1 MANTIDWGQAA
12 VNNTNGFGKAPTN
25 NTIDFGEVCADSWS
39 PETNL
44 TGAGATPS
52 FANTQS
58 TEYDGIDAYVD
69 IGAPSNLNSVT
80 TMSISCW
87 FKTTLSTGVLVGADD
102 QSLGRRFILLLNS
115 SKARF
120 LYFNASQSYYFSDG
134 TTSVNDGN
142 WHHVVSVLDGTS
154 IKVYVDGVLEGT
166 ATGVGNMN
174 ANINT
179 PINIGRRSYASSK
192 LAFQGNI
199 DETSIFNTALT
210 QSEVTSIYNGGVPN
224 NLNDLSNAPLSW
236 WRFEETSGLTAIDS
250 GTGGNDGILDN
261 TVVRSTDVPT

>member
-1 MANTIDWGQAA
+1 MSNTINWGKIHY
-12 VNNTNGFGKAPTN
+12 N
-25 NTIDFGEVCADSWS
+25 SWS

-52 FANTQS
+52 FSNTKS

-87 FKTTLSTGVLVGADD
+87 FKTTLATGVLVGADD
-102 QSLGRRFILLLNS
+102 QSLGRRFILQVISSKVRFVYFNS
-115 SKARF
+115 SVQF
-120 LYFNASQSYYFSDG
+120 YFAIS
-134 TTSVNDGN
+134 TTNVNDGN
-142 WHHVVSVLDGTS
+142 WHNVVSVLDGTS

-179 PINIGRRSYASSK
+179 PINIGRRSYATSK

-210 QSEVTSIYNGGVPN
+210 QIEVTSIYNGGVPN
-224 NLNDLSNAPLSW
+224 NLNDLSTPPLSW
-236 WRFEETSGLTAIDS
+236 WRFEGTGTTAIDS
-250 GTGGNDGILDN
+250 GSGGNDGTLEN
-261 TVVRSTDVPT
+261 TAIRSTDVPT

>member
-87 FKTTLSTGVLVGADD
+87 FKTTLATGVLVGADD
-102 QSLGRRFILLLNS
+102 QSLGRRLILLLNS

-142 WHHVVSVLDGTS
+142 WHHVISVLDGTN

-166 ATGVGNMN
+166 ANGVGNMK
-174 ANINT
+174 ANIYT
-179 PINIGRRSYASSK
+179 PINIGRRSYSSSE

-199 DETSIFNTALT
+199 D
-210 QSEVTSIYNGGVPN
+210 VC
-224 NLNDLSNAPLSW
+224 NLNNNY
-236 WRFEETSGLTAIDS
+236 I
-250 GTGGNDGILDN
+250 I
-261 TVVRSTDVPT
+261 STFVFNFVIISLIIFTCFI